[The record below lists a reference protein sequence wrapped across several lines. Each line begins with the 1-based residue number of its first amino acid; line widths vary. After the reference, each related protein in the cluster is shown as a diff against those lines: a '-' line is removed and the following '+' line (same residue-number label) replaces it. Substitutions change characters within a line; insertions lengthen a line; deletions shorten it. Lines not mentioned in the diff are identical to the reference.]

1 MADHQNRFFHRK
13 KIMTIFFVCA
23 AVLCGLLGRLL
34 YLMVWRAEYYEEAA
48 TRLHERER
56 SIKAARGRIL
66 DRNGVVLA
74 DNKMVCTVSVIH
86 NQIEEPEQVIA
97 ILVKELGISEEEARK
112 RVEKYSSIE
121 RVKSNVDK
129 TVGDR
134 IRGKSGRRL
143 QEILSLRGS
152 GQQGAGF
159 YRRRQSGNHR
169 TGSGI

>member
-121 RVKSNVDK
+121 RVKSNVDSP
-129 TVGDR
+129 R
-134 IRGKSGRRL
+134 ALPRGNADTAVTSAELLENCLHRFLLFSRDSCCFAKHHPS
-143 QEILSLRGS
+143 
-152 GQQGAGF
+152 
-159 YRRRQSGNHR
+159 RRQ
-169 TGSGI
+169 